1 MSTPEYEMLIS
12 EVIHSDADVAGNMWQ
27 KLQQKYYSTSC
38 GNVNYVAKSK
48 YGASANCGNCKF
60 YKASRDPS
68 QGICEWQQSTCNKKV
83 AVVSEGWCMKYTSL
97 KEPASKGVVGAGTQQ
112 DPIQATATQRK

>member
-1 MSTPEYEMLIS
+1 MMIS

-27 KLQQKYYSTSC
+27 KLNQKYYSTSC

-60 YKASRDPS
+60 YKASRDAS
-68 QGICEWQQSTCNKKV
+68 QGLCNWQQSVCNKKV
-83 AVVSEGWCMKYTSL
+83 AVVSEGWCEKYTSL
-97 KEPASKGVVGAGTQQ
+97 KDPASKDAIGTGTEQ
-112 DPIQATATQRK
+112 DPIQAAAVKRR